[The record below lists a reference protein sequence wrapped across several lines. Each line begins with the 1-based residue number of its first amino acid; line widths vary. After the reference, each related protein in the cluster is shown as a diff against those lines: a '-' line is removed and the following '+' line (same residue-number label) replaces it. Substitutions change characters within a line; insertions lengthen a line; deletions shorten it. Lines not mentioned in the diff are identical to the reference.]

1 MARIAGVD
9 LPRDKR
15 IEIGLTYIYGIG
27 NTSAAKILEV
37 SGVNPDTIISTQE
50 LATLGVD
57 SLAFSWILADMED
70 TFDFVMRGSDI
81 MKLKTLATAVDY
93 VEQHVG
99 K

>member
-1 MARIAGVD
+1 MERQEIESELRKIIA
-9 LPRDKR
+9 KR
-15 IEIGLTYIYGIG
+15 I
-27 NTSAAKILEV
+27 

>member
-1 MARIAGVD
+1 MERQKIESELRKIIA
-9 LPRDKR
+9 KR
-15 IEIGLTYIYGIG
+15 I
-27 NTSAAKILEV
+27 
-37 SGVNPDTIISTQE
+37 SGVNPDTIIPTQE

-70 TFDFVMRGSDI
+70 AFDFVLRGSDI

>member
-1 MARIAGVD
+1 MERQKIESELRKIIA
-9 LPRDKR
+9 KR
-15 IEIGLTYIYGIG
+15 I
-27 NTSAAKILEV
+27 
-37 SGVNPDTIISTQE
+37 SGVNPDTIIPAQE
-50 LATLGVD
+50 LATMGVD

-70 TFDFVMRGSDI
+70 TFDFVLRGSDV

>member
-1 MARIAGVD
+1 MERQKIESELRKIIA
-9 LPRDKR
+9 KR
-15 IEIGLTYIYGIG
+15 I
-27 NTSAAKILEV
+27 

>member
-1 MARIAGVD
+1 MERQKIESELRKIIA
-9 LPRDKR
+9 KR
-15 IEIGLTYIYGIG
+15 I
-27 NTSAAKILEV
+27 

-99 K
+99 N

>member
-1 MARIAGVD
+1 MERQKIESELRKIIA
-9 LPRDKR
+9 KR
-15 IEIGLTYIYGIG
+15 I
-27 NTSAAKILEV
+27 
-37 SGVNPDTIISTQE
+37 SGVNPDTILSTQE

-81 MKLKTLATAVDY
+81 MRLKTLATAVDY

-99 K
+99 N

>member
-1 MARIAGVD
+1 MERQKIESELRKIIA
-9 LPRDKR
+9 KR
-15 IEIGLTYIYGIG
+15 I
-27 NTSAAKILEV
+27 
-37 SGVNPDTIISTQE
+37 SGVNPDTIIPTQE

-70 TFDFVMRGSDI
+70 AFDFVMRGSDI